1 MRPGLTRRQRQI
13 LEYVASE
20 VKSKG
25 YAPSV
30 REIGIALGL
39 RSPST
44 VHQHLL
50 ALEHKGWI
58 KRHGDR
64 MRAVEILDKSLIQTG
79 EEVCLPVVGR
89 VSAGRPIVAEER
101 VDAHVPVPSTIF
113 GDVRGCFVL
122 RVQGTSMTGAGILPD
137 DLVIVRPQASAAAG
151 DIIVALLGEE
161 ATVKRLAL
169 VEGTPVLLAE
179 NPAFQPIVGEFQVLG
194 RVIGTLRRYEEVR
207 AWA

>member
-1 MRPGLTRRQRQI
+1 VRPNLTQRQRQI
-13 LEYVASE
+13 LEYLASE

-30 REIGIALGL
+30 REIGLALGL

-79 EEVCLPVVGR
+79 DEVSLPVIGH
-89 VSAGRPIVAEER
+89 VSAGRPIVADGR
-101 VDAHVPVPSTIF
+101 IDAHIGVPSRIF

-122 RVQGTSMTGAGILPD
+122 RVEGTSMTGAGIFPG
-137 DLVIVRPQASAAAG
+137 DLVIVRPQSSASAG
-151 DIIVALLGEE
+151 DIIVALLGDE

-169 VEGTPVLLAE
+169 VEGAPVLLPE
-179 NPAFQPIVGEFQVLG
+179 NPAFRPIVGEFQVLG
-194 RVIGTLRRYEEVR
+194 RVIGTLRRYEEVG